1 MLGHSQYI
9 STLYSTVLLVNSTTG
24 EARTVQFV
32 NMLILCSM
40 PMPKNL
46 HSSTE
51 LALCSPYYFQCA
63 VDYFMWYAETATFV
77 PWQLTVQETASHEVP
92 SDLNW
97 VFSFKAIEAVFKA
110 CCTVYWTNAYHRDTA
125 TQATTSLSPFFT
137 LYTRQ
142 PRIPWTPYCS
152 IALITQSEHLLLMLL
167 STQDNVLNWPDHRK
181 MKSVRS
187 HTTWWQHASFYLST
201 ELTHQA
207 VTAIKFS

>member
-63 VDYFMWYAETATFV
+63 VDYLMWYAEAATFV

-137 LYTRQ
+137 LYTRKPPHTMNTILQ
-142 PRIPWTPYCS
+142 YC
-152 IALITQSEHLLLMLL
+152 
-167 STQDNVLNWPDHRK
+167 PDHSK
-181 MKSVRS
+181 WTLIVDVAKHSG
-187 HTTWWQHASFYLST
+187 QCP
-201 ELTHQA
+201 ELA
-207 VTAIKFS
+207 WS